1 MGPAR
6 GGAELAAAPRAVGA
20 LEEQEGGGRAVE
32 FAELF
37 AGPSRGAVFWRLGG
51 CEPANELP
59 AARSADPVFGSRA
72 ARGHRAGPL
81 SGNRF
86 HLPRP
91 VGRPRGQ
98 PAHAAAE
105 GAVLLR
111 PLLAEH
117 PRRARPQPGSLDKPD
132 AAAVCAECRPAAGTA
147 AGASRRRVAERAAI
161 SGGWRLPAPEAP
173 HEASGAAGQ
182 RHAER
187 LRECQGLAAGGRAL
201 PGSAGLAR
209 ADDEG
214 QGRLRVERLGRA
226 VRRAHAA

>member
-20 LEEQEGGGRAVE
+20 LEGQAGGGRAVE
-32 FAELF
+32 VAELL
-37 AGPSRGAVFWRLGG
+37 AGPPQGAGLWRLGS
-51 CEPANELP
+51 CKPAEELP
-59 AARSADPVFGSRA
+59 AARDADPVLGARA
-72 ARGHRAGPL
+72 ARGRRAGPL
-81 SGNRF
+81 SRAGL

-91 VGRPRGQ
+91 AGGPRGQ
-98 PAHAAAE
+98 PLYRAAE
-105 GAVLLR
+105 GAVRLR
-111 PLLAEH
+111 ALQGDRPSGG
-117 PRRARPQPGSLDKPD
+117 RPQPRSLGRPD
-132 AAAVCAECRPAAGTA
+132 AAAACAKSPPVAGAAA
-147 AGASRRRVAERAAI
+147 RASRRRAAERAAVP
-161 SGGWRLPAPEAP
+161 GGRRLPAPEAP